1 MGVYFEYPVDTLVH
15 ESPRWRIRGGF
26 LNQDTGEVYLD
37 VEATSSGGS
46 FSYSYIYVQ
55 LVCVYPSGEYTM
67 NRICGKDNPGFE
79 DMYGDFSGSIT
90 VDLNDGAEYCYLAMR
105 CAQYEDTD
113 YGSGGSHCTISSDA
127 DHDPGYEIP
136 GTRVTLDTTK
146 APVISNLRNTN
157 PYNNKDGVSASTTTI
172 NIAWDSTGDDPPTKL
187 QYKTG
192 NGAWTDVP
200 NNAYTLGLSGLSPGT
215 TYTIQIKGSNEAG
228 ESNTLSITIR
238 TRYAAPVITGQ
249 VTGQGLESLTFT
261 WSSTRPL
268 KTFKY
273 KVGTNAE
280 QTTSPNASSGTI
292 TVTGL
297 SPGTKYNIVLN
308 GTSTDTYD
316 GISAA
321 QVTIK
326 GTTWGIATLYSIG
339 TITHGQN
346 FTVTISNVHLLDTTL
361 KIWVTGNDKRMD
373 FTKEMASNGN
383 VTISLGEDNWD
394 QVYRTFPR
402 ANTHT
407 LYAQLITH
415 GASKNYSDETQS
427 KTITLTG
434 IQKTAHIGVSNKPR
448 RCQVYIG
455 VNNKPRRCVSWVG
468 VNNTPKRTI

>member
-1 MGVYFEYPVDTLVH
+1 MGVYFEYPVDTLIH
-15 ESPRWRIRGGF
+15 TSPRWRIKEGY
-26 LNQDTGEVYLD
+26 LNQDTGEVYLYA
-37 VEATSSGGS
+37 EATSTAGS
-46 FSYSYIYVQ
+46 FSYPYIYVQ
-55 LVCVYPSGEYTM
+55 LVCLYPSGEYTM
-67 NRICGKDNPGFE
+67 DRVCGLENSGFGNI
-79 DMYGDFSGSIT
+79 YGDFSGSIT
-90 VDLNDGAEYCYLAMR
+90 VDLNAGATECYLAMR
-105 CAQYEDTD
+105 CGMSEA
-113 YGSGGSHCTISSDA
+113 GGADCTISSDA
-127 DHDPGYEIP
+127 NSDPGYEIP
-136 GTRVTLDTTK
+136 GTRVTLETTK
-146 APVISNLRNTN
+146 PPVLDNIRNTN
-157 PYNNKDGVSASTTTI
+157 KYNNKDGVSASTTTI

-297 SPGTKYNIVLN
+297 SPGTEYNIVLN

-361 KIWVTGNDKRMD
+361 KIWVTGNDKRMG

-434 IQKTAHIGVSNKPR
+434 IQKTAHIGVQNKPK
-448 RCQVYIG
+448 RCQVWIG
-455 VNNKPRRCVSWVG
+455 DSSKKARRCVSWVG
-468 VNNTPKRTI
+468 VSGTARRTI